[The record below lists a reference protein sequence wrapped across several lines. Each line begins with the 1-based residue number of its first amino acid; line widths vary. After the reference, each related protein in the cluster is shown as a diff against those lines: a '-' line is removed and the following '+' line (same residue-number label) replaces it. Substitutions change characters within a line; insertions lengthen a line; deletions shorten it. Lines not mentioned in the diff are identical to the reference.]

1 MHIIKLMS
9 LSLLLV
15 GSVLQAATLSLTHIR
30 PHDDNDVRNAYFVD
44 VLKLALS
51 KTERRYGRF
60 ELQEAKMQM
69 NQLRAL
75 QNLAIKKNID
85 VVWTMTSIEREEML
99 EPIRIPLL
107 KGLLGYRIFIIRKG
121 TEERFSSVENL
132 SQLKKLS
139 AGQGADWPDTRI
151 LKANG
156 LPVVEG
162 SGYSILFNMLAGERF
177 DYFPRGVNEPW
188 AEVTA
193 HVDKNLEVEKTLI
206 LQYPAPIYF
215 FVNKD
220 NQALAK
226 RIELGLRMA
235 IEDGSF
241 ELIFRNH
248 PANKEIFN
256 LAEVSKR
263 RIFKLENPYL
273 PAKTPIDEDVLW
285 YQGD

>member
-1 MHIIKLMS
+1 MHIIKLIP
-9 LSLLLV
+9 LFFLLV
-15 GSVLQAATLSLTHIR
+15 SSFLQAGTLSLTHIR
-30 PHDDNDVRNAYFVD
+30 PHNDTDVRNAYFID

-60 ELQEAKMQM
+60 ELHKSEVEM
-69 NQLRAL
+69 NQSRAL
-75 QNLAIKKNID
+75 KNLENKKNID
-85 VVWTMTSIEREEML
+85 VVWTMTSIEREELL
-99 EPIRIPLL
+99 EPIRVPLL
-107 KGLLGYRIFIIRKG
+107 KGLLGYLVFIIRKG
-121 TEERFSSVENL
+121 TQDSFSSVKSI

-139 AGQGADWPDTRI
+139 AGQGADWPDTEI

-156 LPVVEG
+156 FSVVEA
-162 SGYSILFNMLAGERF
+162 SGYSVLFNMLAGERF

-256 LAEVSKR
+256 LAEISKR